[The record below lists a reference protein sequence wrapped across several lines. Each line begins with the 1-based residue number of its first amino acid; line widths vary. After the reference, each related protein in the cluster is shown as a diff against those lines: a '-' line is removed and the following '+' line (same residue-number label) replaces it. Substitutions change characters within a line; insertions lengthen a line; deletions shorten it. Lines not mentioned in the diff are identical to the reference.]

1 MCTRKCIRAVAHRV
15 YFWLPSC
22 SQQTHKWDI
31 LTLSLY
37 GLLSVIPTLR
47 PFHCLVWLLSLSLTS
62 CLSIFFHTKHSG
74 PIKCNYGCSCHNTCL
89 PWVALR
95 PGTRRGQG
103 WSNCWHWLQLCIM
116 GVICLGRD
124 WWPTHTPQLAL
135 VNKHRFK
142 HTRKLSVNHREVIH
156 SKKKKAVES
165 LRPWGRT
172 WLKSW
177 NIYPPFITMAGWAC
191 CSLKH
196 KNTVSSNHFGS

>member
-95 PGTRRGQG
+95 PSTRRGQG
-103 WSNCWHWLQLCIM
+103 RSNCWHWLQLCIM

-156 SKKKKAVES
+156 SKKKKSSGES
-165 LRPWGRT
+165 EALGLHMIEE
-172 WLKSW
+172 LK
-177 NIYPPFITMAGWAC
+177 YLPPFHHDGWM
-191 CSLKH
+191 SLLFFKH
-196 KNTVSSNHFGS
+196 KNTASSNHFGS